1 MSDILGP
8 NGEQIIA
15 NHDGLLEVVT
25 TGKIV
30 HDGET
35 LTYPNGTTLIRYGDL
50 LDFANNK
57 KLTNKQANNVFSV
70 MNALAKDLIAK
81 STTGK
86 LVKPNYGYV
95 KFLENVLSWRSK
107 GDTTKP
113 SQIGIDTTNM
123 EFKIGN
129 KSFPLS
135 KIQENKKLTESV
147 INIPITSM
155 VKIANQ
161 TVQSYL
167 DNLDESS
174 KKDLF
179 EIIKEDSTEL
189 ESKFNSLKQI
199 ALEKLN
205 PIMENEDDDE
215 TKKRLEETILK
226 INEDKFSQINFL
238 RLKKLTESI

>member
-1 MSDILGP
+1 MTFGLIKS
-8 NGEQIIA
+8 IIEE
-15 NHDGLLEVVT
+15 NLLESYKDEKSFKKSINEFKHNILNNT
-25 TGKIV
+25 NLSKLYSLYDDLSTPQGLSEEDAKEYLSEGI
-30 HDGET
+30 
-35 LTYPNGTTLIRYGDL
+35 TLIRSILPKVKLPKIIGESSVK
-50 LDFANNK
+50 NK
-57 KLTNKQANNVFSV
+57 YKFI
-70 MNALAKDLIAK
+70 DE
-81 STTGK
+81 
-86 LVKPNYGYV
+86 LVY
-95 KFLENVLSWRSK
+95 
-107 GDTTKP
+107 D
-113 SQIGIDTTNM
+113 GIHVSLNERVQM
-123 EFKIGN
+123 KKMIVN
-129 KSFPLS
+129 
-135 KIQENKKLTESV
+135 KIQESKKLTESV

-167 DNLDESS
+167 DNLDEAS

-179 EIIKEDSTEL
+179 DIIKEDTTEL

>member
-1 MSDILGP
+1 
-8 NGEQIIA
+8 
-15 NHDGLLEVVT
+15 
-25 TGKIV
+25 
-30 HDGET
+30 
-35 LTYPNGTTLIRYGDL
+35 
-50 LDFANNK
+50 
-57 KLTNKQANNVFSV
+57 
-70 MNALAKDLIAK
+70 
-81 STTGK
+81 
-86 LVKPNYGYV
+86 
-95 KFLENVLSWRSK
+95 
-107 GDTTKP
+107 
-113 SQIGIDTTNM
+113 
-123 EFKIGN
+123 
-129 KSFPLS
+129 
-135 KIQENKKLTESV
+135 
-147 INIPITSM
+147 M

-167 DNLDESS
+167 DNLDEAS

>member
-1 MSDILGP
+1 MTFGLIKS
-8 NGEQIIA
+8 IIEE
-15 NHDGLLEVVT
+15 NLLESYKDEKSFKKSINEFKHNILNNT
-25 TGKIV
+25 NLSKLYSLYDDLSTPQGLSEEDAKEYLSEGI
-30 HDGET
+30 
-35 LTYPNGTTLIRYGDL
+35 TLIRSILPKVKLPKIIGESSVK
-50 LDFANNK
+50 NK
-57 KLTNKQANNVFSV
+57 YKFI
-70 MNALAKDLIAK
+70 DE
-81 STTGK
+81 
-86 LVKPNYGYV
+86 LVY
-95 KFLENVLSWRSK
+95 
-107 GDTTKP
+107 D
-113 SQIGIDTTNM
+113 GIHVSLNERVQM
-123 EFKIGN
+123 KKKIVN
-129 KSFPLS
+129 
-135 KIQENKKLTESV
+135 KIQENKKLTESI

>member
-1 MSDILGP
+1 MTFGLIKS
-8 NGEQIIA
+8 IIEE
-15 NHDGLLEVVT
+15 NLLESYKDEKSFKKSINEFKHNILNNT
-25 TGKIV
+25 NLSKLYSLYDDLSTPQGLSEEDAKEYLSEGI
-30 HDGET
+30 
-35 LTYPNGTTLIRYGDL
+35 TLIRSILPKVKLPKIIGESSVK
-50 LDFANNK
+50 NK
-57 KLTNKQANNVFSV
+57 YKFI
-70 MNALAKDLIAK
+70 DE
-81 STTGK
+81 
-86 LVKPNYGYV
+86 LVY
-95 KFLENVLSWRSK
+95 
-107 GDTTKP
+107 D
-113 SQIGIDTTNM
+113 GIHVSLNERVQMKKTIVN
-123 EFKIGN
+123 
-129 KSFPLS
+129 

-167 DNLDESS
+167 DNLDEAS

>member
-1 MSDILGP
+1 MTFGLIKS
-8 NGEQIIA
+8 IIEE
-15 NHDGLLEVVT
+15 NLLESYKDEKSFKKSINEFKHNILNNT
-25 TGKIV
+25 NLSKLYSLYDDLSTPQGLSEEDAKEYLSEGI
-30 HDGET
+30 
-35 LTYPNGTTLIRYGDL
+35 TLIRSILPKVKLPKIIGESSVK
-50 LDFANNK
+50 NK
-57 KLTNKQANNVFSV
+57 YKFI
-70 MNALAKDLIAK
+70 DE
-81 STTGK
+81 
-86 LVKPNYGYV
+86 LVY
-95 KFLENVLSWRSK
+95 
-107 GDTTKP
+107 D
-113 SQIGIDTTNM
+113 GIHVSLNERVQM
-123 EFKIGN
+123 KKMIVN
-129 KSFPLS
+129 
-135 KIQENKKLTESV
+135 KIQESKKLTESV

-167 DNLDESS
+167 DNLDEAS
-174 KKDLF
+174 KKDFF
-179 EIIKEDSTEL
+179 EIIKEDTTEL

>member
-1 MSDILGP
+1 MTFGLIKS
-8 NGEQIIA
+8 IIEE
-15 NHDGLLEVVT
+15 NLLESYKDEKSFKKSINEFKHNILNNT
-25 TGKIV
+25 NLSKLYSLYDDLSTPQGLSEEDAKEYLSEGI
-30 HDGET
+30 
-35 LTYPNGTTLIRYGDL
+35 TLIRSILPKVKLPKIIGESSVK
-50 LDFANNK
+50 NK
-57 KLTNKQANNVFSV
+57 YKFI
-70 MNALAKDLIAK
+70 DE
-81 STTGK
+81 
-86 LVKPNYGYV
+86 LVY
-95 KFLENVLSWRSK
+95 
-107 GDTTKP
+107 D
-113 SQIGIDTTNM
+113 GIHVSLNERVQM
-123 EFKIGN
+123 KKKIVN
-129 KSFPLS
+129 

>member
-1 MSDILGP
+1 MTFGLIKS
-8 NGEQIIA
+8 IIEE
-15 NHDGLLEVVT
+15 NLLESYKDEKSFKKSINEFKHNILNNT
-25 TGKIV
+25 NLSKLYSLYDDLSTPQGLSEEDAKEYLSEGI
-30 HDGET
+30 
-35 LTYPNGTTLIRYGDL
+35 TLIRSILPKVKLPKIIGESSVK
-50 LDFANNK
+50 NK
-57 KLTNKQANNVFSV
+57 YKFI
-70 MNALAKDLIAK
+70 DE
-81 STTGK
+81 
-86 LVKPNYGYV
+86 LVY
-95 KFLENVLSWRSK
+95 
-107 GDTTKP
+107 D
-113 SQIGIDTTNM
+113 GIHVSLNERVQM
-123 EFKIGN
+123 KKKIVN
-129 KSFPLS
+129 
-135 KIQENKKLTESV
+135 KIQENKKLTESI

-167 DNLDESS
+167 DNLDEAS